1 MLTES
6 TLPAPI
12 GESVPHRRTWRL
24 LHGRGRYVGDVKI
37 PGMLHAAFV
46 RSPHGHARIDAIDT
60 TAAKVLPGVAA
71 VFTGADIATVC
82 KPWRGVHGLF
92 PSLNAPLQ
100 HALAI
105 DTARFAGEP
114 VALVVATSRAVAEDA
129 AALITIDW
137 TPLPA
142 VADPQAARDGADVI
156 HPDLGTNVCLVQS
169 QASGDVFAAFAGAAV
184 VAEETFR
191 FGRHTGVPIEARGLV
206 AEFDPTERRLTVHHS
221 HQCPHQMQN
230 DFAVLL
236 GLAEHRVR
244 VIAPDIGGGFGIKQ
258 QLYGDEIAVC
268 AAAMLLGRPVA
279 WTADRLESFTADI
292 HAREHVVHGRVA
304 LSAEGDILAFD
315 VDDLHAIGPYS
326 QFPRSSAGEGRAVVA
341 QTGAPY
347 KFDAIRARA
356 TAVFQNKGMSGHYR
370 GVGQPI
376 ACAVT
381 EVLIDH
387 AARKA
392 GLEPIAVRRRN
403 LVRAADLPYAAP
415 TGVTYARLAFEEC
428 FATLD
433 AHLDIAALQ
442 VECAEARA
450 KGRLRGVGLA
460 CFVEMTARGSG
471 FYGGGGVAV
480 SSRDGCT
487 LRLEPT
493 GGIRA
498 LSCITEQ
505 GQGAETGVLQVIA
518 AAVGVPLDAVE
529 MITGDTATSFH
540 GGGTWGSRCMAIGGE
555 AAWRAGRALRAEIL
569 DIAARLLQADAAA
582 LDIRD
587 GAVVEAASGA
597 VRFTLAEIGAI
608 GHFRPHE
615 VPGAQPQLVAS
626 ASYGSEAPF
635 RPGCGLQLAVVEID
649 PATGAV
655 RLERFVVVHECG
667 LVVNPLLVDEQ
678 IRGGVVQGLGAALF
692 EELLYDA
699 DGQLLNGSL
708 ADYLVPTAPELCDI
722 ALLHAHGPALG
733 PDDLGIA
740 GVGEAGT
747 TGASAAVLCAVN
759 DALSGRGVT
768 LVQIPCTPERILTA
782 LGVI

>member
-1 MLTES
+1 M
-6 TLPAPI
+6 
-12 GESVPHRRTWRL
+12 
-24 LHGRGRYVGDVKI
+24 
-37 PGMLHAAFV
+37 
-46 RSPHGHARIDAIDT
+46 
-60 TAAKVLPGVAA
+60 
-71 VFTGADIATVC
+71 
-82 KPWRGVHGLF
+82 
-92 PSLNAPLQ
+92 
-100 HALAI
+100 
-105 DTARFAGEP
+105 
-114 VALVVATSRAVAEDA
+114 
-129 AALITIDW
+129 
-137 TPLPA
+137 PA
-142 VADPQAARDGADVI
+142 VADPETARDGAARI

-169 QASGDVFAAFAGAAV
+169 HESGDVDAAFAGAAV

-191 FGRHTGVPIEARGLV
+191 FGRHTGVPIEARGLI
-206 AEFDPTERRLTVHHS
+206 ADFDPTERRLTVHHS

-244 VIAPDIGGGFGIKQ
+244 VIAPDVGGGFGIKQ

-292 HAREHVVHGRVA
+292 HAREHVVQGRVA
-304 LSAEGDILAFD
+304 LSAAGDILAFD

-347 KFDAIRARA
+347 RFGAIRARA

-381 EVLIDH
+381 EVLLDK
-387 AARKA
+387 AARGA
-392 GLEPIAVRRRN
+392 GLDPIAVRRRN
-403 LVRAADLPYAAP
+403 LVRAADLPWRAP
-415 TGVTYARLAFEEC
+415 TGVTYPRLAFEEC
-428 FATLD
+428 FAALD
-433 AHLDIAALQ
+433 AHLDLEALRRD
-442 VECAEARA
+442 CADARA
-450 KGRLRGVGLA
+450 NGRLRGLGLA
-460 CFVEMTARGSG
+460 CFVEMTSRGSG
-471 FYGGGGVAV
+471 FYGTGGVAV

-493 GGIRA
+493 GGIRC
-498 LSCITEQ
+498 LSSITEQ

-518 AAVGVPLDAVE
+518 AAVGVPLDAVDLL
-529 MITGDTATSFH
+529 TGDTATSFH

-569 DIAARLLQADAAA
+569 DIAARLLQADAGA

-587 GAVVEAASGA
+587 GVVVDAATGGG
-597 VRFTLAEIGAI
+597 RMTLAEIGAV

-649 PATGAV
+649 PDSGAV

-692 EELLYDA
+692 EELLYDSE
-699 DGQLLNGSL
+699 GQLLNGSL
-708 ADYLVPTAPELCDI
+708 ADYLVPTAPEICDI
-722 ALLHAHGPALG
+722 ELVHAHATPAG
-733 PDDLGIA
+733 GDDLGIA

-759 DALSGRGVT
+759 DALSARGASIA
-768 LVQIPCTPERILTA
+768 QIPCTPERILTA